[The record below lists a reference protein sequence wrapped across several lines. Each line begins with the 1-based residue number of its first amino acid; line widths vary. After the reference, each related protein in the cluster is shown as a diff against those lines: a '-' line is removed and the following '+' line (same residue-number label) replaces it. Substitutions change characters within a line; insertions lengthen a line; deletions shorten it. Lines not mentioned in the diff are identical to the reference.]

1 MRKRFFG
8 LLIALAFAL
17 PFVTAAP
24 CFADTGKT
32 TINQITY
39 EYDTETNEAAVINVE
54 PNISG
59 GVAVPGTITVD
70 GREYTVTLIAS
81 EAFSGCRGLTKRY
94 HSLRASN
101 RLGSTNF

>member
-17 PFVTAAP
+17 PFVTVAP

-39 EYDTETNEAAVINVE
+39 EYDTETNEAAVVGAE
-54 PNISG
+54 SNISG
-59 GVAVPGTITVD
+59 DVAIPETIEAD
-70 GREYTVTLIAS
+70 GQ
-81 EAFSGCRGLTKRY
+81 K
-94 HSLRASN
+94 
-101 RLGSTNF
+101 